1 VTVWFR
7 HSFHFCT
14 FKCKWSSRRFFI
26 REMTADYLYRWLFRN
41 FLWFLL
47 ANSFTVHNL
56 WTIKNENLAY
66 WEITVNGVNGIIHF
80 FLYKSS
86 SDSGARFLWNKI
98 WNPSVILFNIDHMQI
113 LLRNTNPNYV
123 ISIWLNHCVLTDK
136 TDHQI
141 WLQSV
146 CHVIRLYYPV
156 INRYFDHG
164 YVERLKT
171 QFTK

>member
-1 VTVWFR
+1 MTVRFC

-26 REMTADYLYRWLFRN
+26 REMTADYLYRWLLRN

-66 WEITVNGVNGIIHF
+66 WEITVNGVNGLTQIF
-80 FLYKSS
+80 MYKSS
-86 SDSGARFLWNKI
+86 LDSATRFSWNKI
-98 WNPSVILFNIDHMQI
+98 WNQPVYKILFDNDRIQI
-113 LLRNTNPNYV
+113 LLRNTNANYV
-123 ISIWLNHCVLTDK
+123 ISIWSNHWVLTDT

-141 WLQSV
+141 SDF
-146 CHVIRLYYPV
+146 
-156 INRYFDHG
+156 N
-164 YVERLKT
+164 
-171 QFTK
+171 QFVTW